1 MKKIE
6 SNETKKTNF
15 DILSSFAYNSV
26 SSTLLH
32 PDLLMPVSKTHS
44 HTHPHTRVHRKTTE
58 HRHLFLSA
66 NRPVS
71 SAVIF
76 LGYIRKQ
83 LVILQIAPN
92 GRIGTLAQPVSLRP
106 PSARWAGTCTAAVGS
121 GLTSSALLLA
131 HVLSLAS
138 PPGRRW
144 SAEKQS
150 SWQTGFPS
158 HHNPIPT
165 AWTCPTKK
173 VIKKQVILFVW
184 FLL

>member
-1 MKKIE
+1 MRLKKP
-6 SNETKKTNF
+6 KNF
-15 DILSSFAYNSV
+15 NILSSFAYNSV

-32 PDLLMPVSKTHS
+32 PDLLMPVSKTHSHS

-71 SAVIF
+71 SAVIL

-131 HVLSLAS
+131 HVLSSAS
-138 PPGRRW
+138 PPGRR
-144 SAEKQS
+144 
-150 SWQTGFPS
+150 
-158 HHNPIPT
+158 
-165 AWTCPTKK
+165 
-173 VIKKQVILFVW
+173 
-184 FLL
+184 